1 MRILTNISEVDFNK
15 TDGLVPAII
24 QDAST
29 HKVLMLGYMN
39 EESLSKTMQEGKV
52 TFFSRSKGRLW
63 TKGETSGNF
72 LLSQQILLDCD
83 QDTILIKV
91 NPVGPACHTG
101 ADTCFDEENVPS
113 NAAFI
118 QQLANIIKARKSDTS
133 GKSYTKSLFDS
144 GIAKM
149 AQKVG
154 EEAVEVVI
162 EAMRDNKELFK
173 EEASDLLFHYLVLI
187 EGMNLSLEE
196 IVEVLAKRHQK

>member
-1 MRILTNISEVDFNK
+1 MRILTKISEVDFTK
-15 TDGLVPAII
+15 TEGLVPAII
-24 QDAST
+24 QDANT
-29 HKVLMLGYMN
+29 NKVLMLGYMN
-39 EESLSKTMQEGKV
+39 EESLSKTIEEGRV
-52 TFFSRSKGRLW
+52 TFYSRSKGRLW
-63 TKGETSGNF
+63 IKGETSGNF
-72 LLSQQILLDCD
+72 LLIQQILLDCD

-101 ADTCFDEENVPS
+101 ADTCFNEKNVPS
-113 NAAFI
+113 NVAFI
-118 QQLANIIKARKSDTS
+118 QQLAEIIKARKSDTS

-162 EAMRDNKELFK
+162 EAMRNNKELFK

-187 EGMNLSLEE
+187 EAMDLDLEE

>member
-1 MRILTNISEVDFNK
+1 MRILTKISEVDFTK

-24 QDAST
+24 QDANT
-29 HKVLMLGYMN
+29 NKVLMLGYMN
-39 EESLSKTMQEGKV
+39 EESLSKTIEEGRV
-52 TFFSRSKGRLW
+52 TFYSRSKGRLW

-101 ADTCFDEENVPS
+101 DDTCFDEKNVPS
-113 NAAFI
+113 NVAFI
-118 QQLANIIKARKSDTS
+118 QQLAEIIKARKSDTS

-162 EAMRDNKELFK
+162 EAMRNNKELFK

-187 EGMNLSLEE
+187 EAMDLSLED

>member
-1 MRILTNISEVDFNK
+1 MRILTKVSEVDFTK

>member
-1 MRILTNISEVDFNK
+1 MRILTKISEVDFTK

-24 QDAST
+24 QDANT
-29 HKVLMLGYMN
+29 NKVLMLGYMN
-39 EESLSKTMQEGKV
+39 EESLSKTIEEGRV
-52 TFFSRSKGRLW
+52 TFYSRSKGRLW

-72 LLSQQILLDCD
+72 LLNQQILLDCD

-101 ADTCFDEENVPS
+101 ADTCFNEKNVPS
-113 NAAFI
+113 NVAFI
-118 QQLANIIKARKSDTS
+118 QQLAEIIKARKSDTS

-162 EAMRDNKELFK
+162 EAMRNNKELFK

-187 EGMNLSLEE
+187 EAMDLSLED